1 MNRREAI
8 EKALLA
14 TGLTLSGPVLAA
26 LMKGCTARPGLTW
39 PPQFLN
45 EDQAHA
51 VSELAEILIPQTD
64 TPGAREAGVPGF
76 IDELLKHIYTSDEQQ
91 KFIAGLTG
99 IDAQAEAMHGKS
111 FNGCTADEKHSL
123 VKKLHDEALASIDR
137 GGTDEWWNAA
147 TGKEM
152 PFILQF
158 KELVV
163 AGYFTSEAG
172 ATRVLQYLPVP
183 GPFKGCLPAEEVGR
197 AWAT

>member
-8 EKALLA
+8 EKALLV

-39 PPQFLN
+39 TLQFLN
-45 EDQAHA
+45 EDQARA
-51 VSELAEILIPQTD
+51 VSELAEIIVPQTD
-64 TPGAREAGVPGF
+64 TPGAKEAGVPGF
-76 IDELLKHIYTSDEQQ
+76 IDELLAQVYSPEDKQT
-91 KFIAGLTG
+91 FVRGLAEL
-99 IDAQAEAMHGKS
+99 DAQAEEMHGEV
-111 FNGCTADEKHSL
+111 FNDCSAEQKQSL

-137 GGTDEWWNAA
+137 SGTDEWWNAA
-147 TGKEM
+147 TGQSM

-183 GPFKGCLPAEEVGR
+183 GPFKGCVPAEEVGR